1 MTNDADR
8 DDREHGRNRQPPR
21 RDGSPSAE
29 AILTALS
36 NGIAVLDAQRSPDG
50 VPPVGTCPG
59 PERPRAAPEHG
70 PGGAVHPHPPM
81 AREPGTPAVQ
91 FNGGAEGGG

>member
-8 DDREHGRNRQPPR
+8 DDREPGRNRQPPR

-36 NGIAVLDAQRSPDG
+36 NGIGVLDAQRSPDG
-50 VPPVGTCPG
+50 VAAGRDLPATGTSNDG
-59 PERPRAAPEHG
+59 DRAMCLG
-70 PGGAVHPHPPM
+70 
-81 AREPGTPAVQ
+81 
-91 FNGGAEGGG
+91 